1 MGVDIA
7 QRRPQSRSRCSLP
20 PLPLT
25 PSRRPWATMTSLR
38 SSSTPRPG
46 VRRVGRQGC
55 GRRVRT
61 HRHSGQQRWQ
71 LQRRVLGGAHPERRC
86 RDSVTMIHRVR
97 AITRGTCAWVSS
109 SRVARRPN
117 WALMV
122 SPNSATTAVLAPE
135 DIADGVA
142 YTVALLRHAS
152 ATPPYPSCGSCPPNS
167 SDRIRTPGAFSSD
180 GGSPR
185 ATEPLPVD
193 EHTSATSQ
201 PVNSRRLAVRTS

>member
-1 MGVDIA
+1 MLIEPG
-7 QRRPQSRSRCSLP
+7 
-20 PLPLT
+20 
-25 PSRRPWATMTSLR
+25 SLR
-38 SSSTPRPG
+38 TELPTQESMKYAWSSLEDYA
-46 VRRVGRQGC
+46 GRTEGD
-55 GRRVRT
+55 
-61 HRHSGQQRWQ
+61 
-71 LQRRVLGGAHPERRC
+71 RRC

-117 WALMV
+117 WALMA

-142 YTVALLRHAS
+142 DTVALLRHAS